1 VTVILLLFIVGSM
14 LLAAEMILPGG
25 VVGILGGISLLAG
38 SALAFMEY
46 GPTVGLFASIGAVG
60 LVGVMLYGELV
71 WLPRSRFGRK
81 MVVESTIDAQSQP
94 APPAASEVVGRPATA
109 LTTLAPSGLV
119 SVDGKQYEA
128 FCRSGLAVRGA
139 ALTVID
145 VDNFRLV
152 VSETKS
158 L

>member
-1 VTVILLLFIVGSM
+1 
-14 LLAAEMILPGG
+14 
-25 VVGILGGISLLAG
+25 
-38 SALAFMEY
+38 
-46 GPTVGLFASIGAVG
+46 
-60 LVGVMLYGELV
+60 MLYGELV

-81 MVVESTIDAQSQP
+81 MVVESTLDAQSQP
-94 APPAASEVVGRPATA
+94 APAAASEVVGRPATA
-109 LTTLAPSGLV
+109 LTTLAPSGFV

-145 VDNFRLV
+145 IDNFRLV